1 MTFAR
6 SLASVTGLF
15 LRITEAG
22 FVLVG
27 FIVLIYILLGAGSG
41 PYVVSVVG
49 NLTGLIAEVGPQSLV
64 GIAIVLALL
73 HLARAR
79 AFILLASGKI
89 FFVPSVNNNVTRFVS
104 TAKPA
109 SSAEMSFATIR
120 SKRFDSNFSIAFS
133 RRSWLSAAKPTT
145 M

>member
-1 MTFAR
+1 MTTPLPAEDRMTFAR

-41 PYVVSVVG
+41 AYVISVVS
-49 NLTGLIAEVGPQSLV
+49 NLTGLVAAIGPQALV

-73 HLARAR
+73 HL
-79 AFILLASGKI
+79 GK
-89 FFVPSVNNNVTRFVS
+89 
-104 TAKPA
+104 
-109 SSAEMSFATIR
+109 
-120 SKRFDSNFSIAFS
+120 
-133 RRSWLSAAKPTT
+133 RRT
-145 M
+145 

>member
-1 MTFAR
+1 MTTPLPAEDRMTFAR

-41 PYVVSVVG
+41 AYVISVVS
-49 NLTGLIAEVGPQSLV
+49 NLTGLVAAIGPEALV

-73 HLARAR
+73 HL
-79 AFILLASGKI
+79 GK
-89 FFVPSVNNNVTRFVS
+89 
-104 TAKPA
+104 
-109 SSAEMSFATIR
+109 
-120 SKRFDSNFSIAFS
+120 
-133 RRSWLSAAKPTT
+133 RRT
-145 M
+145 

>member
-1 MTFAR
+1 MTTPLPAEDRMTLAR
-6 SLASVTGLF
+6 GLASVTGLF

-79 AFILLASGKI
+79 A
-89 FFVPSVNNNVTRFVS
+89 
-104 TAKPA
+104 
-109 SSAEMSFATIR
+109 
-120 SKRFDSNFSIAFS
+120 
-133 RRSWLSAAKPTT
+133 
-145 M
+145 

>member
-1 MTFAR
+1 MTTPLPAEDRMTFAR

-79 AFILLASGKI
+79 A
-89 FFVPSVNNNVTRFVS
+89 
-104 TAKPA
+104 
-109 SSAEMSFATIR
+109 
-120 SKRFDSNFSIAFS
+120 
-133 RRSWLSAAKPTT
+133 
-145 M
+145 